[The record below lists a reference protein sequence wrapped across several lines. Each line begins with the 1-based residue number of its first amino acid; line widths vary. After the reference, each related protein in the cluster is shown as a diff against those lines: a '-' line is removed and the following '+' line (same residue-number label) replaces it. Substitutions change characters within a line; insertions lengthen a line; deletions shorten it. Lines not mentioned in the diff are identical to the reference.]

1 MSETGNKRESVAA
14 PVFTTAEHAVLN
26 ALMDL
31 MIPASRDGRM
41 PSARALALYADTAG
55 LCCRDAA
62 LLRDGLRE
70 IEARAQAAHGTSF
83 AQLQVAGAM
92 AVVDELRAQHPEFI
106 HAFTLN
112 TTARYLKHATV
123 MPLIGLEPRP
133 PWPKGHVVAEGDLS
147 LIEMVRKRPKIYR
160 QV

>member
-1 MSETGNKRESVAA
+1 MSEACNTGEAVAA
-14 PVFTTAEHAVLN
+14 PDFTAAEHAVLD

-41 PSARALALYADTAG
+41 PAARALALYADSAG
-55 LCCRDAA
+55 LSSRDAA
-62 LLRDGLRE
+62 LLHHGLRE
-70 IEARAQAAHGTSF
+70 IEAHAQAAHGTGF

-92 AVVDELRAQHPEFI
+92 AVVEQMRAQHPEFI
-106 HAFTLN
+106 HAFCLN

-133 PWPKGHVVAEGDLS
+133 PWPKGHTVAEGDWS
-147 LIEMVRKRPKIYR
+147 LIEVVRKRPKIYR
-160 QV
+160 EV